1 MCIRLYEKKKR
12 KKKKKGNEPVP
23 KECGSKIK
31 VSKIVYIYF
40 FAILKGTTVLYRY
53 NATQRIGLALVK
65 GDGAGIDGGMT
76 RIMAGKES
84 VLRATLTFES
94 LQVVVETYVTVHV
107 ANRMNSTG

>member
-1 MCIRLYEKKKR
+1 MHKIVRKKKR

-76 RIMAGKES
+76 IMAGKES